1 MPNVHGQPQPGELV
15 TLNDGTTAEVKSY
28 MRAVPRDSAHMVE
41 LRKPCRQEF
50 AKVRSYT
57 HADGWREMVPEHT
70 FEAAGTISADQIAA
84 GVVYVRDP
92 IAIMEEEP
100 ERDRPSHWVAFKS
113 VLPWL
118 LAGMVLGS
126 GAMLLLEWLARG

>member
-15 TLNDGTTAEVKSY
+15 TLNDGTTAEVKSCI
-28 MRAVPRDSAHMVE
+28 RDVPRDSAHMVE

-57 HADGWREMVPEHT
+57 HTDGWREMVPDNT
-70 FEAAGTISADQIAA
+70 D
-84 GVVYVRDP
+84 VRDH
-92 IAIMEEEP
+92 EP
-100 ERDRPSHWVAFKS
+100 EWNGPSHWVAFKS

-118 LAGMVLGS
+118 LAGMALAL
-126 GAMLLLEWLARG
+126 AMMFLEWLARG